1 MCLRAGSP
9 LGRAPTA
16 PTARPA
22 LVADA
27 APDSS
32 FVQRPWRWPGMLV
45 DVGGA
50 APDSSAAAA
59 AAPGR
64 AARATELNPA

>member
-1 MCLRAGSP
+1 MP
-9 LGRAPTA
+9 
-16 PTARPA
+16 ARGIAARTRSDRSDRPAA

-32 FVQRPWRWPGMLV
+32 FVQRPWRWAGMLV

-50 APDSSAAAA
+50 APASSAAAA
-59 AAPGR
+59 AAPGT